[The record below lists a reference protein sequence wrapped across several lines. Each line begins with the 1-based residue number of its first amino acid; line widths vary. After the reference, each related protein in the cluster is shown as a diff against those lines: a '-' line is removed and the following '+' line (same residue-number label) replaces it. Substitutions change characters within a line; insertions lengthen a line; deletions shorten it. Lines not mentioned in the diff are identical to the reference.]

1 MAYTINRTDGSIFA
15 VVGDGT
21 INTDSSLV
29 LVGKNYSGYGEFQN
43 ENFLRLLEN
52 GANNSPPTSPI
63 VGQLWYDKATNILKV
78 FNGTMFRSLGGAI
91 ADPVA
96 PAGNNNGDFWWDTAN
111 KQLKVWDSS
120 TNSFIVVG
128 PASTSAMGV
137 TGAVPQVITDTTNTE
152 QVVVEL
158 RAGGV
163 LVGMISAN
171 TFTPQAAIS
180 NFPSVI
186 TAGITL
192 RNGTT
197 LNGTATN
204 ANSLGGLSSG
214 SFVQT
219 VGATAQTI
227 QSQLNTA
234 NDAGFGAGSDTA
246 LRLEVSGSPG
256 SRVARISNAVSTG
269 SLALRTNGV
278 DRLTIASTGVITTT
292 QGITSAGSISA
303 TSFSGNGSALSALNA
318 DNLTAGTVPNA
329 RITGSYTGLVN
340 LTGTGTATFNAFSG
354 SGSSLTGLNAANIT
368 AGILPAARI
377 SGSYGNLGHLTPG
390 TNNTH
395 NLGSSSL
402 RWNTV
407 FATTFNGTATT
418 ALYADL
424 AEKFVAD
431 ADYAPGTLVEIG
443 GEKEVTMCVD
453 DACENVFGVIST
465 DPAYLM
471 NSGIDGVAVALNG
484 RVPVRVV
491 GEVKKG
497 DRLVSAGNGCA
508 RAAKRDEWT
517 AFNIIGRALEDKNG
531 KEEGLIEV
539 VVVVK

>member
-52 GANNSPPTSPI
+52 GANNTPPTNPI
-63 VGQLWYDKATNILKV
+63 VGQLWYDRATNILKV
-78 FNGTMFRSLGGAI
+78 FNGTSFRSLGGAV
-91 ADPVA
+91 ADPTA
-96 PAGNNNGDFWWDTAN
+96 PVGNNNGDFWWDTSN

-120 TNSFIVVG
+120 SNSFIVVG

-137 TGAVPQVITDTTNTE
+137 TGAVPQVITDTTTTE

-163 LVGMISAN
+163 LVGLISSN
-171 TFTPQAAIS
+171 TFTPQTPIP
-180 NFPSVI
+180 NFPSPI

-204 ANSLGGLSSG
+204 ANALGGVLAG
-214 SFVQT
+214 DFVQRLT
-219 VGATAQTI
+219 TTAQTMASRLNTSDLAGFGVGAGPDLRMYVASGTGRIESVGATVP
-227 QSQLNTA
+227 
-234 NDAGFGAGSDTA
+234 
-246 LRLEVSGSPG
+246 LE
-256 SRVARISNAVSTG
+256 
-269 SLALRTNGV
+269 LRTNGSA
-278 DRLTIASTGVITTT
+278 RLTIATGGAITTSH
-292 QGITSAGSISA
+292 GITVGGPLSA
-303 TSFSGNGSALSALNA
+303 TTLSGNGAAISALSA

-329 RITGSYTGLVN
+329 RISGSYTGLAN
-340 LTGTGTATFNAFSG
+340 LTGSGTATFNAFSG
-354 SGSSLTGLNAANIT
+354 SGASLTGLNAANIT
-368 AGILPAARI
+368 TGILPDARLA
-377 SGSYGNLGHLTPG
+377 GSYGNLGHLTPG
-390 TNNTH
+390 TTNTH
-395 NLGSSSL
+395 NLGSSAL

-407 FATTFNGTATT
+407 FATTFDGTATT

-431 ADYAPGTLVEIG
+431 AEYAPGTLVEIG

-471 NSGIDGVAVALNG
+471 NNGVDGVAVALSG

-531 KEEGLIEV
+531 KEEGLIEA